1 MTAKHTLT
9 VRVET
14 YEYEGEFYILG
25 EEYDTPAEVLEY
37 VAGSHILRIDQTRH
51 VESYLLDVLKSGENA
66 SEAEYNKWDSDFDCG
81 IHADIYYQRFSFW
94 AGDDMVEINQ
104 EPTEATILDKADNLR

>member
-1 MTAKHTLT
+1 MTAKYTLT

-25 EEYDTPAEVLEY
+25 EGYDTPAEVLEY
-37 VAGSHILRIDQTRH
+37 VAGDHILRIDRTRH
-51 VESYLLDVLKSGENA
+51 VESYLLDVLKQGENA
-66 SEAEYNKWDSDFDCG
+66 SESEYEEWGSDLDCG

-94 AGDDMVEINQ
+94 AGDNLVEINQ
-104 EPTEATILDKADNLR
+104 EPSEATILDKADNLR